1 MNKTDLRITSKISTS
16 TFAKLTKQEPVTLEV
31 LEKICNIIACN
42 IGDVVEFVK
51 DNKVGD
57 K

>member
-42 IGDVVEFVK
+42 IVDVVEFVK